1 MISYPR
7 PRINVMLRLRLLY
20 LYFNKTRNVIPIDID
35 ISGFCDTFT
44 YPRASK
50 ATYMVFR
57 GLGCPG

>member
-35 ISGFCDTFT
+35 ILGFCDTFT
-44 YPRASK
+44 YPRASNLK
-50 ATYMVFR
+50 AVVFR
-57 GLGCPG
+57 GLGYPS